1 MILKFFEINE
11 KKIQRFN
18 FFLLYGNNKGLIDE
32 TISKNL
38 KPLLA
43 KNILNYEE
51 SEILKNPIL
60 FEEEIFN
67 KSFFDNDKLII
78 ISRVSDKIIKIIE
91 DIIEKKPEG
100 ISIILKSNM
109 LEKKS
114 KIRNFFEKGTNTIC
128 VPFYEDALQTLG
140 LIAQKF
146 LKEKKINIS
155 QQNIN
160 IIVERAAGDRINL
173 YNELRKIE
181 LYCVNKKKIEEDE
194 IIKLT
199 NLAEN
204 FEISELIDNSLIKNK
219 RKTLKILNENNFFQ
233 EDCIL
238 ILRVYLSKLKRLL
251 KIQDEL
257 KIIKNTD
264 KVIAAFKPPI
274 FWKEKEIV
282 KQQLTLLNQKKLQ
295 DLISKTTQL
304 ELQIKKKPT
313 LSINVVTNFVM
324 EQVA

>member
-11 KKIQRFN
+11 KKIQKFN
-18 FFLLYGNNKGLIDE
+18 FFLLYGNNKGLIEE
-32 TISKNL
+32 TISKSL
-38 KPLLA
+38 KPLLSN
-43 KNILNYEE
+43 NIINYEE
-51 SEILKNPIL
+51 NEILKDSNL
-60 FEEEIFN
+60 FKEEIFN

-78 ISRVSDKIIKIIE
+78 ISRVSDKIVKIIE

-100 ISIILKSNM
+100 ISIILKSDI

-114 KIRNFFEKGTNTIC
+114 KIRNFFEKGISTIC
-128 VPFYEDALQTLG
+128 VPFYEDTLQTLG

-146 LKEKKINIS
+146 LKEKKISVS

-160 IIVERAAGDRINL
+160 IVVERAGGDRINL

-219 RKTLKILNENNFFQ
+219 RKTLKILNENNFIQ
-233 EDCIL
+233 EDCVL
-238 ILRVYLSKLKRLL
+238 ILRIYLSKLKRLL

-264 KVIAAFKPPI
+264 KAIAAFKPPI
-274 FWKEKEIV
+274 FWKEKDIV
-282 KQQLTLLNQKKLQ
+282 KQQLSLLNQKKIQ